1 MFVPGQLQATT
12 SVASTLLHVDN
23 GCRWLPWGFHNFCP
37 VSAEFAAGLYIEVAW
52 KPRMLYDAVPF
63 DGLVIVYSLVTRGL
77 DQWRVSG
84 FDPKTVTHCG
94 TCKAR
99 SWLGRSAVF
108 DRSSLCEAHGARAL
122 QAKFKLR
129 EPVNAKGAERE
140 VWLLGLERV
149 PRCSHIRLI
158 RP

>member
-1 MFVPGQLQATT
+1 M
-12 SVASTLLHVDN
+12 
-23 GCRWLPWGFHNFCP
+23 
-37 VSAEFAAGLYIEVAW
+37 
-52 KPRMLYDAVPF
+52 
-63 DGLVIVYSLVTRGL
+63 IVYRCLVTRGL

-99 SWLGRSAVF
+99 LWLGGRCVKLTAG
-108 DRSSLCEAHGARAL
+108 LGMARAL

-149 PRCSHIRLI
+149 
-158 RP
+158 